1 MTFLVIFLISGCRDK
16 DHPVPPKNL
25 WELIE
30 SEKDLSILENA
41 ILRAGLQPLFE
52 EQGPYTVFAPTNDA
66 FLAFFEDFGFSA
78 GMADFAPHDVQIIV
92 LYHVVDNMLVLS
104 EFGEE
109 AGYPTLFNGYEVLIS
124 GTAGTVSVNDVSK
137 VIVFRSGTYQDS
149 FGGGS
154 EGESEMHVI
163 FAIVMHEMRM
173 NKFCL
178 AIASHIHHFLLTLHR
193 IICQCQNH
201 MNK

>member
-1 MTFLVIFLISGCRDK
+1 MKHLAARFFTFPILVIFLISGCRDK

-124 GTAGTVSVNDVSK
+124 GTAGIVSVNDVSK
-137 VIVFRSGTYQDS
+137 VIAGDFEATNGLLHVVDRLFFIKAEDGSVGIPGADGGQV
-149 FGGGS
+149 GGGNNPNRR
-154 EGESEMHVI
+154 GP
-163 FAIVMHEMRM
+163 
-173 NKFCL
+173 
-178 AIASHIHHFLLTLHR
+178 
-193 IICQCQNH
+193 
-201 MNK
+201 